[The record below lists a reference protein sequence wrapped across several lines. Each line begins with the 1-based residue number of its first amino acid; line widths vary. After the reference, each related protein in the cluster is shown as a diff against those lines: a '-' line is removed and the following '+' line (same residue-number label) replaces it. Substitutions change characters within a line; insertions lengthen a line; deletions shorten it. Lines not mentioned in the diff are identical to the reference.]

1 MCDGWDLVTVR
12 SRGNSASSE
21 LESCTGEP
29 GASADAAQGW
39 NIRTRV
45 RQIGTAAEP
54 MLGGSHGVSD
64 LVRTGTSGA
73 RKKERPEK
81 RPAPGVYV
89 HTLRPINIQ
98 QFGVLVEGFLLD
110 AASHVQ
116 LSVILKCAVSP
127 GGNGMQHPI
136 MHVF

>member
-1 MCDGWDLVTVR
+1 
-12 SRGNSASSE
+12 
-21 LESCTGEP
+21 
-29 GASADAAQGW
+29 
-39 NIRTRV
+39 
-45 RQIGTAAEP
+45 

-89 HTLRPINIQ
+89 HTLRMINIQ
-98 QFGVLVEGFLLD
+98 QRGTFVEGFVLD

-116 LSVILKCAVSP
+116 LPLILKCAVSP
-127 GGNGMQHPI
+127 GGNGMQHVLMHILEFKHCVRACGRADQGGGLTVRSRAALDGLSSTACRGDPRIPI
-136 MHVF
+136 D